1 MTLGTEA
8 LLIGCDHYGQLI
20 GRIVEI
26 KRSSLVAAETCSW
39 LERSAHMRYGW
50 SSKPDSDKF
59 KSLKQVMN
67 YYYQPLDN

>member
-26 KRSSLVAAETCSW
+26 KRSSLVAAEVCSW
-39 LERSAHMRYGW
+39 LERSAHMGYG
-50 SSKPDSDKF
+50 
-59 KSLKQVMN
+59 
-67 YYYQPLDN
+67 YYTEPFGL